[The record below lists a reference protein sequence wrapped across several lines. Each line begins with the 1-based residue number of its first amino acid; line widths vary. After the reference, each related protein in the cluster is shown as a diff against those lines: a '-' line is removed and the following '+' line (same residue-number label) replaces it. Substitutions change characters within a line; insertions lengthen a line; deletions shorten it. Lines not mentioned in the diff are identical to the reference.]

1 MTDIT
6 SLEAA
11 LEAERTQIIADLTS
25 IATFNEHTGDWEAV
39 PDTTEMGE
47 VDENAEADVVE
58 EWNERRATVAA
69 LETTF
74 NDIERA
80 LAKIAE
86 GTYGTCEICG
96 RSIETDRL
104 EVLPSART
112 CETHM
117 GDELELSL

>member
-1 MTDIT
+1 MTDTT
-6 SLEAA
+6 SLKAA
-11 LEAERTQIIADLTS
+11 LEAERTQIIADLKS
-25 IATFNEHTGDWEAV
+25 IAAFNEHTGDWEAV
-39 PDTTEMGE
+39 PDTSEMGE
-47 VDENAEADVVE
+47 VDENTEADVVE

-80 LAKIAE
+80 LAKISE